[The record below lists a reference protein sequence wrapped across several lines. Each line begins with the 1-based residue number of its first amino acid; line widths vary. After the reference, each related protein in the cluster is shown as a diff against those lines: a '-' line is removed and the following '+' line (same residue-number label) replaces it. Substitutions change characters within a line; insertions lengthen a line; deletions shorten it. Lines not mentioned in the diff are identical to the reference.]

1 MESQYLSLAAG
12 NRLQL
17 PWINDRTLRAP
28 KANPRVSYTRSEAG
42 GSFTLCVRFGSVAD
56 FASHFLLLFL

>member
-1 MESQYLSLAAG
+1 MESQYLGLAAG

-17 PWINDRTLRAP
+17 PWINDRTLRAAP

-42 GSFTLCVRFGSVAD
+42 GSFALCVRFGSVAD
-56 FASHFLLLFL
+56 FAR